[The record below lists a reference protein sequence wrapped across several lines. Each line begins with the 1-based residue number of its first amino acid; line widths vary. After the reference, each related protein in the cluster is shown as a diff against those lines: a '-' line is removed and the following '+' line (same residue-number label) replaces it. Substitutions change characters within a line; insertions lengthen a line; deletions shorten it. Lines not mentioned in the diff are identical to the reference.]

1 MNYKNITPKNALP
14 PLRPQTREE
23 ASQVT
28 LPPFAKQFQPH
39 SHMNKKENTLPPIR
53 LQTREEVSQVTLPPF
68 AKQFPGY
75 PTTSPPEA
83 QPPRK
88 TNLASTTPAVRIIQ
102 YVPEAQKRPRKNN
115 LASMIPAVKIK
126 KCMQG
131 CDEVFTDN
139 RTYMEHWV
147 RVHLGPEELR
157 RCGSDLCSWTGIF
170 LQDKIDH
177 DAVCPHV
184 VRPTKRGGRPT

>member
-1 MNYKNITPKNALP
+1 MNYKNITPQNALP
-14 PLRPQTREE
+14 PLRPQKREE
-23 ASQVT
+23 VSQVI

-39 SHMNKKENTLPPIR
+39 SNMNKKENTLPPIR
-53 LQTREEVSQVTLPPF
+53 LQTREVSQVTLPPF

-83 QPPRK
+83 HKPPME
-88 TNLASTTPAVRIIQ
+88 TNLAAVRFIQ

-115 LASMIPAVKIK
+115 LASTIPAVKIN
-126 KCMQG
+126 KCVNG
-131 CDEVFTDN
+131 CDEVFADN
-139 RTYMEHWV
+139 RSYMEHWV

-157 RCGSDLCSWTGIF
+157 RCDSDLCSWTGIF

-184 VRPTKRGGRPT
+184 VTPRKRGGRPT